1 MPATHLARRAAA
13 LLLATVALFATAKAQ
28 SVLGEMRRQQT
39 RAELESALASYEK
52 LAVSTSD
59 SKVKE
64 QAMSDAAAIRERLRT
79 GDFYPGDRI
88 VIRVLNDTSVSDT
101 FTVKQGRVIDFR
113 AIPELSLA
121 GVLDSELLDRV
132 KTHVAKYIRDPDV
145 TVVPLVRLQFTGG
158 IAQPGWYQ
166 FRTDQT
172 LTDAIM
178 SVGGPAQNSEIHKTD
193 ILRGGKIL
201 VDRGS
206 TARALRS
213 GKTIGDLGLRDGDEL
228 RVAERFTA
236 QPSRLWTL
244 LPIITSLLF
253 TLRYIARR

>member
-1 MPATHLARRAAA
+1 MPGTHLAPRAAA

-59 SKVKE
+59 RKVKE
-64 QAMSDAAAIRERLRT
+64 QAMTDAAAIRERLRT

-101 FTVKQGRVIDFR
+101 FTVKQGRMIDFR
-113 AIPELSLA
+113 AIPELTLA
-121 GVLDSELLDRV
+121 GVLDSELLNHV
-132 KTHVAKYIRDPDV
+132 KTHIAKYIRDPDV
-145 TVVPLVRLQFTGG
+145 TVIPLVRLQFTGG

-178 SVGGPAQNSEIHKTD
+178 SIGGPSQIAEIHKTD
-193 ILRGGKIL
+193 ILRGGKVT

-206 TARALRS
+206 TARALRT
-213 GKTIGDLGLRDGDEL
+213 GKTIGDLGLRDGDEV
-228 RVAERFTA
+228 RIAEQLSAR
-236 QPSRLWTL
+236 PSRLWTL

-253 TLRYIARR
+253 TIRYIARN